1 VTTAD
6 LAPYEQCVESASSA
20 LGAFRL
26 RLLKELDQRDGAFR
40 WWRDFS
46 DWKTLNMIA
55 DYLIQSLAGASEALV
70 SASFAAQ
77 CHREAATNHSEM
89 CNAAW
94 RRVAATG
101 ETDPRV
107 YIEAIPNDAATRTQR
122 LRITQS
128 AEQCCFHLGQTLD
141 RLAAALI
148 IVGGFE
154 FRDVANVYWT
164 DIVKHTGLLDELASP
179 TPYKRPRVEPP
190 DSPGRSIQEALLSP
204 FRRPTDF
211 GEHGWLDW
219 LRETRN
225 AMTHRSPAVKIDLLT
240 MDLRVVRLF
249 YREPKWSELQAL
261 VFGPAPTGELLDIYI
276 QRPSTEVLEG
286 LRDSTTTLTVALAD
300 EMKTCWDARKTNPS
314 QIIQHGSQWPVVR
327 PTLTSTFDGYGE
339 DLSHSVQTNTIA
351 SNELEGLGWSA
362 ARVTDDRRR
371 EWFK

>member
-1 VTTAD
+1 VVTAD
-6 LAPYEQCVESASSA
+6 LEPYERRVEPARSS
-20 LGAFRL
+20 LDAFRN
-26 RLLKELDQRDGAFR
+26 RLLHELDQRDGAFR
-40 WWRDFS
+40 WWQGFS

-55 DYLIQSLAGASEALV
+55 DYLLQSLAGASEALV

-77 CHREAATNHSEM
+77 IHREAATTHSETL
-89 CNAAW
+89 NATW

-107 YIEAIPNDAATRTQR
+107 FMEAIPNDAATRTQR

-154 FRDVANVYWT
+154 FREVAKVYWS
-164 DIVKHTGLLDELASP
+164 DITKHTGLLDELASP

-211 GEHGWLDW
+211 GEPGWLDW
-219 LRETRN
+219 MRETRN

-240 MDLRVVRLF
+240 KDLRVVRLF

-276 QRPSTEVLEG
+276 QRPSTDVLDG
-286 LRDSTTTLTVALAD
+286 LCDSTTALTVALTHG
-300 EMKTCWDARKTNPS
+300 MTTCWDTRKKDAGL
-314 QIIQHGSQWPVVR
+314 IIQHGCQWPTVR
-327 PTLTSTFDGYGE
+327 PTPASTFDGYGE
-339 DLSHSVQTNTIA
+339 DLSHSVQTNTVA
-351 SNELEGLGWSA
+351 SNELEGLRWSA

-371 EWFK
+371 DWTR